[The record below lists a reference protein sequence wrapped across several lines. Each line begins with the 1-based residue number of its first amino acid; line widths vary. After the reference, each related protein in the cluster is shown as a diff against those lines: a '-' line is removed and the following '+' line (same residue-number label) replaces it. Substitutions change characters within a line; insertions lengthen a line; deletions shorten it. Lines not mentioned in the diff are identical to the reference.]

1 MRPLALSLASLTV
14 LSPVGFAQQEEDFR
28 VYKESPRI
36 FLRPQRLRLVQREK
50 ERQSIRW
57 QQFEALM
64 AGKAPMPEAGFANAL
79 FAQTT
84 KDKGYCAAAERG
96 VGNDAR
102 QMAIVYDWCGAAALG
117 PRLKAAADRLG
128 AAADVPSARTRALA
142 AIALAEAEPAWS
154 EATLKDVI
162 VRWWRGTMVS
172 SIRAGK
178 PIPRGHTLALFELLH
193 VVRDNLNFDLRD
205 PVQGLFRDMPV
216 LQLLS
221 YYPAAYPGAENEF
234 RIPYYTSDGE
244 PDLKI
249 AAESRAAEL
258 AMVAFD
264 NNPVEIQSLQSW
276 LLQDRYLMRG
286 TFGIVYEYLWANP
299 YQPGITYHYLPNA
312 FHDKRGGRLFIRSS
326 WEEDGTYFVYDN
338 GAGQVFVNGKRADV
352 NVAAQAKPIRI
363 GAATVV
369 LGKSPMKIETGYTA
383 AERGDQ
389 PLEPGERRVEEDWFI
404 VGLKPG
410 ARYDI
415 EADDEE
421 LAEGFADAGGIL
433 ALHYNF
439 PRTMTVRIRE
449 SAPR

>member
-1 MRPLALSLASLTV
+1 MRPLALLLVSLSA
-14 LSPVGFAQQEEDFR
+14 FAQQEEDFR
-28 VYKESPRI
+28 VYTESPRI

-64 AGKAPMPEAGFANAL
+64 VGKAPMPEAGFANAL

-84 KDKGYCAAAERG
+84 KDKSYCAAAERA
-96 VGNDAR
+96 VGNDTR
-102 QMAIVYDWCGAAALG
+102 QMAIVFDWCGAPAALTAKLKVSAE
-117 PRLKAAADRLG
+117 RLASAN
-128 AAADVPSARTRALA
+128 DVPSLRTRALA
-142 AIALAEAEPAWS
+142 AVALAEADPAWS
-154 EATLKDVI
+154 EAAMKDVV
-162 VRWWRGTMVS
+162 VRGWRGTIVP

-178 PIPRGHTLALFELLH
+178 PIPRAHTLALFELLH
-193 VVRDNLNFDLRD
+193 VVRDNLNIDLRD
-205 PVQGLFRDMPV
+205 PVQGLFRDLPV
-216 LQLLS
+216 LMLLS

-234 RIPYYTSDGE
+234 RVPYYTSDGE

-299 YQPGITYHYLPNA
+299 YQPGITYHYLPNV
-312 FHDKRGGRLFIRSS
+312 FHDKRGGRLFIRSN
-326 WEEDGTYFVYDN
+326 WEEDATYFVYDN

-363 GAATVV
+363 GAATIV
-369 LGKSPMKIETGYTA
+369 LGKTPMKIETGYTVE
-383 AERGDQ
+383 ERGNQ
-389 PLEPGERRVEEDWFI
+389 PLEPGEKRIEEDWFV

-421 LAEGFADAGGIL
+421 LAEGFADAGGTL
-433 ALHYNF
+433 ALHYSF

-449 SAPR
+449 TSVSRP